1 MYVPPGKR
9 QEQQRQEQQWQQ
21 EQAQLRVDAHEK
33 LKGTTVQSGSAAPPT
48 DSQSLVA
55 GYDGHALIE
64 SSCDERSGPPQRQG
78 QSQSQIASTANASM
92 VSGGINGRWERGLTM
107 RSTRP
112 TNAHQAD
119 ITANGGGK
127 SSSDIQEDR
136 STKATAP
143 LTNRND
149 GGRSS
154 WRRSGSSQS
163 IKQSGYPAVSI
174 STNANAD
181 ASSLFP
187 LADKSDPQSKSISNA
202 SLTKRVTEASPGIA
216 INVHKAATD
225 DCSDSSV
232 LYQNRHLPNNVWNA
246 ITHKS
251 EGQLSVEPISR
262 SLSRSGIDQLES
274 AMSKMGISG
283 IPLSRNISEPLSTSK
298 GPIYTNRH
306 TDQRPIKHG
315 KNNSP
320 TARLQLPLDP
330 TGAETRVLELT
341 GIPTTLKHADIRLLL
356 SDPLKRPGSF
366 TLHNSTDTSAYAVFP
381 TSAAARM
388 AYHYVKDDCTMKVVP
403 YVEMSASTLESPLF
417 APACRPVTTDMAA
430 RRLISGALGIR
441 TPKKSQA
448 ALEEDRR
455 KMQDAR
461 LAKEKK
467 LQVVE
472 RAQEDS
478 EPSAWDA

>member
-48 DSQSLVA
+48 DSQSLVT

-78 QSQSQIASTANASM
+78 QCQSQIASTANASM
-92 VSGGINGRWERGLTM
+92 VS
-107 RSTRP
+107 
-112 TNAHQAD
+112 
-119 ITANGGGK
+119 
-127 SSSDIQEDR
+127 
-136 STKATAP
+136 
-143 LTNRND
+143 
-149 GGRSS
+149 
-154 WRRSGSSQS
+154 
-163 IKQSGYPAVSI
+163 
-174 STNANAD
+174 D

-315 KNNSP
+315 
-320 TARLQLPLDP
+320 
-330 TGAETRVLELT
+330 
-341 GIPTTLKHADIRLLL
+341 
-356 SDPLKRPGSF
+356 
-366 TLHNSTDTSAYAVFP
+366 
-381 TSAAARM
+381 
-388 AYHYVKDDCTMKVVP
+388 
-403 YVEMSASTLESPLF
+403 
-417 APACRPVTTDMAA
+417 
-430 RRLISGALGIR
+430 
-441 TPKKSQA
+441 
-448 ALEEDRR
+448 
-455 KMQDAR
+455 
-461 LAKEKK
+461 EK
-467 LQVVE
+467 
-472 RAQEDS
+472 
-478 EPSAWDA
+478 

>member
-232 LYQNRHLPNNVWNA
+232 SLP
-246 ITHKS
+246 
-251 EGQLSVEPISR
+251 E
-262 SLSRSGIDQLES
+262 
-274 AMSKMGISG
+274 
-283 IPLSRNISEPLSTSK
+283 STSPK
-298 GPIYTNRH
+298 
-306 TDQRPIKHG
+306 QCLEC
-315 KNNSP
+315 NNS
-320 TARLQLPLDP
+320 
-330 TGAETRVLELT
+330 
-341 GIPTTLKHADIRLLL
+341 
-356 SDPLKRPGSF
+356 
-366 TLHNSTDTSAYAVFP
+366 
-381 TSAAARM
+381 
-388 AYHYVKDDCTMKVVP
+388 
-403 YVEMSASTLESPLF
+403 
-417 APACRPVTTDMAA
+417 
-430 RRLISGALGIR
+430 
-441 TPKKSQA
+441 
-448 ALEEDRR
+448 
-455 KMQDAR
+455 
-461 LAKEKK
+461 
-467 LQVVE
+467 
-472 RAQEDS
+472 
-478 EPSAWDA
+478 